1 MNILKRVDHP
11 NIIRLQDLF
20 ETEEFLYIV
29 TELYVAV
36 AIAIAIAI
44 SSLPLLLPLLSSP
57 SNNLLNTTASRVASC
72 STASS
77 PRARTPSAMPPS

>member
-29 TELYVAV
+29 TELYVV
-36 AIAIAIAI
+36 A
-44 SSLPLLLPLLSSP
+44 
-57 SNNLLNTTASRVASC
+57 TTAA
-72 STASS
+72 TAAFLSL
-77 PRARTPSAMPPS
+77 